1 MGDTY
6 VKSDRNKFGLP
17 KGLKSSG
24 GGKKSGGM
32 STDTFKK
39 MRDTLTMSFDYENLD
54 EQVRRNIKNPKY
66 KNDDGS
72 FNKEKYDADK
82 DNVETKKGGG
92 RPRKKGGPIVKSQSS
107 SITPASK
114 SEIVKA
120 EPKSSEI
127 TKSKPEPEAP
137 KSKPEPEAK
146 DQTVDVKADTV
157 KDKSET
163 DKSKGGALAKTEP
176 GTPKTNKPAAKPKG
190 KGGVGKMLK
199 KAGPYV
205 KAAVTTA
212 KIAGKVVRAVGGAS
226 KAFDP
231 KDKGWES
238 YIQRTTDHMID

>member
-1 MGDTY
+1 MADTY
-6 VKSDRNKFGLP
+6 VKSDRNKYGLP

-54 EQVRRNIKNPKY
+54 EATRRNIKNPKY
-66 KNDDGS
+66 RNADGS

-82 DNVETKKGGG
+82 GTVETKKGGG
-92 RPRKKGGPIVKSQSS
+92 RPRKKGGAIVKTQSS

-120 EPKSSEI
+120 EPKSSKI
-127 TKSKPEPEAP
+127 T
-137 KSKPEPEAK
+137 KPEPEAK
-146 DQTVDVKADTV
+146 DQTVDVKADKV
-157 KDKSET
+157 KDKGEIV
-163 DKSKGGALAKTEP
+163 KSKNGAIEKSNTNKAEP
-176 GTPKTNKPAAKPKG
+176 GKPKDD
-190 KGGVGKMLK
+190 KIKLTKNKQSLGVGKVLK

-205 KAAVTTA
+205 KAAA
-212 KIAGKVVRAVGGAS
+212 KVAQVAYKGIRAVGGAT

>member
-32 STDTFKK
+32 TTDTFKK
-39 MRDTLTMSFDYENLD
+39 MRDTLTMSFDYENLP
-54 EQVRRNIKNPKY
+54 EEVRRNIKNPKY

-72 FNKEKYDADK
+72 FNQEKYDADK
-82 DNVETKKGGG
+82 NKVETKKGGG

-107 SITPASK
+107 SITPASN
-114 SEIVKA
+114 SEIVKT

-127 TKSKPEPEAP
+127 TKSKPEPEA
-137 KSKPEPEAK
+137 KN
-146 DQTVDVKADTV
+146 QTVDVKADKV
-157 KDKSET
+157 KDKGEIV
-163 DKSKGGALAKTEP
+163 KSKRGTIEKSNTNKAEP
-176 GTPKTNKPAAKPKG
+176 GKPKDD
-190 KGGVGKMLK
+190 KIKPTKQKQSLGVGKVLK

-205 KAAVTTA
+205 KAAATVA
-212 KIAGKVVRAVGGAS
+212 KVAYKGIRAVGGAS

>member
-6 VKSDRNKFGLP
+6 VKSDRNKYGLP

-82 DNVETKKGGG
+82 NNVETKKGGG

-107 SITPASK
+107 NITPASK
-114 SEIVKA
+114 SEIVKT

-127 TKSKPEPEAP
+127 TKSKP
-137 KSKPEPEAK
+137 KPEPEAK

-163 DKSKGGALAKTEP
+163 DKSKGGARANKTEP

-205 KAAVTTA
+205 KAAA
-212 KIAGKVVRAVGGAS
+212 KVAQFAHGTLKAVGGAS

>member
-1 MGDTY
+1 MADTY
-6 VKSDRNKFGLP
+6 VKSDRNKYGLP

-54 EQVRRNIKNPKY
+54 EATRRNIKNPKY
-66 KNDDGS
+66 RNADGS

-82 DNVETKKGGG
+82 GTVETKKGGG
-92 RPRKKGGPIVKSQSS
+92 RPRKKGGAIVKTQSS

-120 EPKSSEI
+120 EPKSSKI
-127 TKSKPEPEAP
+127 T
-137 KSKPEPEAK
+137 KPEPEAK
-146 DQTVDVKADTV
+146 DQTVDVKADKV
-157 KDKSET
+157 KDKGEIV
-163 DKSKGGALAKTEP
+163 KSKNGAIEKSNTNKAEP
-176 GTPKTNKPAAKPKG
+176 GKPKDD
-190 KGGVGKMLK
+190 KIKLSKNKQSLGVGKVLK

-205 KAAVTTA
+205 KAAA
-212 KIAGKVVRAVGGAS
+212 KVAQVAYKGIRAVGGAT

>member
-6 VKSDRNKFGLP
+6 VKSDRNKYGLP

-54 EQVRRNIKNPKY
+54 EATRRNIKNPKY
-66 KNDDGS
+66 RNADGS

-82 DNVETKKGGG
+82 GTVETKKGGG
-92 RPRKKGGPIVKSQSS
+92 RPRKKGGAIVKTQSS

-120 EPKSSEI
+120 EPKSSKI
-127 TKSKPEPEAP
+127 T
-137 KSKPEPEAK
+137 KPEPEAK
-146 DQTVDVKADTV
+146 DQTVDVKADKV
-157 KDKSET
+157 KDKGEIV
-163 DKSKGGALAKTEP
+163 KSKNGAIEKSNTNKAEP
-176 GTPKTNKPAAKPKG
+176 GKPKDD
-190 KGGVGKMLK
+190 KIKLTKNKQSLGVGKVLK

-205 KAAVTTA
+205 KAAA
-212 KIAGKVVRAVGGAS
+212 KVAQVAYKGIRAVGGAT

-231 KDKGWES
+231 KNKGWES
-238 YIQRTTDHMID
+238 YIQRTTDHIAD

>member
-6 VKSDRNKFGLP
+6 VKSDRNKYGLP

-54 EQVRRNIKNPKY
+54 EQVRRNIKNPRY
-66 KNDDGS
+66 KNPDGS

-82 DNVETKKGGG
+82 NNVETKKGGG

-107 SITPASK
+107 NITPASN
-114 SEIVKA
+114 SEIVKT

-127 TKSKPEPEAP
+127 TKSKP
-137 KSKPEPEAK
+137 KPEPEAK

-157 KDKSET
+157 KDKGET
-163 DKSKGGALAKTEP
+163 DKSKGGAIEKSNTNKAEP
-176 GTPKTNKPAAKPKG
+176 GKPKTDKPAAKPKG
-190 KGGVGKMLK
+190 KGGVGKVLK

>member
-6 VKSDRNKFGLP
+6 VKNDRNKYGLP

-32 STDTFKK
+32 TTDTFKK

-54 EQVRRNIKNPKY
+54 EATRRNIKNPKY
-66 KNDDGS
+66 RNADGS

-82 DNVETKKGGG
+82 GTVETKKGGG

-107 SITPASK
+107 SITPASN

-127 TKSKPEPEAP
+127 TKSKPEPEA
-137 KSKPEPEAK
+137 KN
-146 DQTVDVKADTV
+146 QTVDVKADKV
-157 KDKSET
+157 KDKGEIV
-163 DKSKGGALAKTEP
+163 KSKNGAIEKSNTNKAEP
-176 GTPKTNKPAAKPKG
+176 GKPKTDKPAAKPVGKG
-190 KGGVGKMLK
+190 KGMGKLMK

-205 KAAVTTA
+205 KAAA
-212 KIAGKVVRAVGGAS
+212 KVAQVAYKGIRAVGGAS

>member
-6 VKSDRNKFGLP
+6 VKSDRNKYGLP

-32 STDTFKK
+32 TTDTFKK

-66 KNDDGS
+66 KNEDGS

-82 DNVETKKGGG
+82 DEVETKKGGG

-107 SITPASK
+107 SITPASN
-114 SEIVKA
+114 SEIVKT

-127 TKSKPEPEAP
+127 TKSKP
-137 KSKPEPEAK
+137 KPEPEAK

-157 KDKSET
+157 KDKGET
-163 DKSKGGALAKTEP
+163 DKSKSGAIEKSNTNKAEP
-176 GTPKTNKPAAKPKG
+176 GKPKTDKPAAKPKG

-205 KAAVTTA
+205 KAAA
-212 KIAGKVVRAVGGAS
+212 KVAQFAHGTLKAVGGAS

-238 YIQRTTDHMID
+238 YIQRTTDHIAD

>member
-1 MGDTY
+1 MADTY
-6 VKSDRNKFGLP
+6 VKSDRNKYGLP

-24 GGKKSGGM
+24 GGKKDGGM
-32 STDTFKK
+32 STGTFKK

-54 EQVRRNIKNPKY
+54 EATRRNIKNPKY
-66 KNDDGS
+66 RNPDGS

-82 DNVETKKGGG
+82 GGVETKKGGG
-92 RPRKKGGPIVKSQSS
+92 RPRKKGGAIVKTQSS

-120 EPKSSEI
+120 EPKGEI
-127 TKSKPEPEAP
+127 TKS
-137 KSKPEPEAK
+137 
-146 DQTVDVKADTV
+146 
-157 KDKSET
+157 DKGEIV
-163 DKSKGGALAKTEP
+163 KSKGGAIEKSNTNKAEP
-176 GTPKTNKPAAKPKG
+176 GKPKDD
-190 KGGVGKMLK
+190 KIKLTKNKQSLGVGKALK

-205 KAAVTTA
+205 KAAA
-212 KIAGKVVRAVGGAS
+212 KVAQVAYAGVRAVGGAS

>member
-6 VKSDRNKFGLP
+6 VKSDRNKYGLP

-54 EQVRRNIKNPKY
+54 EATRRNIKNPKY
-66 KNDDGS
+66 RNPDGS

-82 DNVETKKGGG
+82 GGVETKKGGG

-107 SITPASK
+107 SVTPASN

-127 TKSKPEPEAP
+127 TKSKPEPEA
-137 KSKPEPEAK
+137 KN
-146 DQTVDVKADTV
+146 QTVDVKADKV
-157 KDKSET
+157 KDKGEIV
-163 DKSKGGALAKTEP
+163 KSKSGAIEKSNTNKAEP
-176 GTPKTNKPAAKPKG
+176 GKPKDG
-190 KGGVGKMLK
+190 KIKLTKNKQSLGVGKALK

-205 KAAVTTA
+205 KVAAKVA
-212 KIAGKVVRAVGGAS
+212 KVAYDGIRAVGGAT

-231 KDKGWES
+231 KNKGWES
-238 YIQRTTDHMID
+238 YIQRTTDHIAD

>member
-6 VKSDRNKFGLP
+6 VKNDRNKYGLP

-24 GGKKSGGM
+24 GGKKDGGM
-32 STDTFKK
+32 STGTFKK

-54 EQVRRNIKNPKY
+54 EATRRNIKNPKY
-66 KNDDGS
+66 RNPDGS

-82 DNVETKKGGG
+82 GGVETKKGGG
-92 RPRKKGGPIVKSQSS
+92 RPRKKGGAIVKTQSS

-114 SEIVKA
+114 SEVVKA
-120 EPKSSEI
+120 EPKSSKI
-127 TKSKPEPEAP
+127 T
-137 KSKPEPEAK
+137 KPEPEAK
-146 DQTVDVKADTV
+146 DQTVDVKADKV
-157 KDKSET
+157 KDNG
-163 DKSKGGALAKTEP
+163 KGGAIEKSNTNKAEP
-176 GTPKTNKPAAKPKG
+176 GKPKTDKPAVKPKG
-190 KGGVGKMLK
+190 KGMGKLMK

-205 KAAVTTA
+205 KAAA
-212 KIAGKVVRAVGGAS
+212 KVAQVAYKGIRAVGGAT

>member
-6 VKSDRNKFGLP
+6 VKSDRNKYGLP

-54 EQVRRNIKNPKY
+54 EATRRNIKNPKY
-66 KNDDGS
+66 RNADGS

-82 DNVETKKGGG
+82 GTVETKKGGG
-92 RPRKKGGPIVKSQSS
+92 RPRKKGGAIVKTQSS

-120 EPKSSEI
+120 EPKSSKI
-127 TKSKPEPEAP
+127 T
-137 KSKPEPEAK
+137 KPEPEAK
-146 DQTVDVKADTV
+146 DQTVDVKADKV
-157 KDKSET
+157 KDKGEIV
-163 DKSKGGALAKTEP
+163 KSKNGAIEKSNTNKAEP
-176 GTPKTNKPAAKPKG
+176 GKPKDD
-190 KGGVGKMLK
+190 KIKLSKNKQSLGVGKVLK

-205 KAAVTTA
+205 KAAA
-212 KIAGKVVRAVGGAS
+212 KVAQVAYKGIRAVGGAT

>member
-6 VKSDRNKFGLP
+6 VKSDRNKYGLP

-24 GGKKSGGM
+24 GGKKDGGM
-32 STDTFKK
+32 STGTFKK

-54 EQVRRNIKNPKY
+54 EATRRNIKNPKY
-66 KNDDGS
+66 RNADGS

-82 DNVETKKGGG
+82 GTVETKKGGG
-92 RPRKKGGPIVKSQSS
+92 RPRKKGGAIVKTQSS

-114 SEIVKA
+114 SEVVKA
-120 EPKSSEI
+120 EPKSSKI
-127 TKSKPEPEAP
+127 T
-137 KSKPEPEAK
+137 KPEPEAK
-146 DQTVDVKADTV
+146 DQTVDVKADKV
-157 KDKSET
+157 KDKGEIV
-163 DKSKGGALAKTEP
+163 KSKNGAIEKSNTNKAEP
-176 GTPKTNKPAAKPKG
+176 GKPKDD
-190 KGGVGKMLK
+190 KIKLTKNKQSLGVGKVLK

-205 KAAVTTA
+205 KAAA
-212 KIAGKVVRAVGGAS
+212 KVAQVAYKGIRAVGGAT